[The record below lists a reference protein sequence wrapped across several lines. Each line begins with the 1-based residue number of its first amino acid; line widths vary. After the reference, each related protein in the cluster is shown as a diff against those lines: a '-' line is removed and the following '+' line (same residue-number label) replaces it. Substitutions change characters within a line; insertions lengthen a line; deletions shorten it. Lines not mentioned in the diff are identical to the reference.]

1 MTIQTTQDWIVIN
14 HTIKWLDEDWEE
26 TNLESREYRWSKTI
40 EEATQI
46 ANDYLEGRGIE
57 EGIVVLSND

>member
-57 EGIVVLSND
+57 EGIVVLPND